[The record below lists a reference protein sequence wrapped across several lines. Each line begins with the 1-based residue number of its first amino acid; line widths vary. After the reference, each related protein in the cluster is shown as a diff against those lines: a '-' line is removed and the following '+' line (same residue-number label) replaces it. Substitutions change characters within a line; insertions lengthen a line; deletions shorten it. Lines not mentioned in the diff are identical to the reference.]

1 MVSSRVFL
9 FVKHKPAYELRLSD
23 WSSDVCSSVLPVI
36 AAATLP
42 ATGGLVGAF
51 AASPDL
57 LRLLGCIAVA
67 LLAGWEAKTSALRSG
82 TGPALA
88 LAGGFSGWDVAA
100 SSCFLDNTL
109 MAGAGGLA
117 VAPRLLFRPRRCR
130 PPCTTG
136 LSP

>member
-67 LLAGWEAKTSALRSG
+67 LLAGWAATTSALRSG

-88 LAGGFSGWDVAA
+88 LAGGFAGWAVAA
-100 SSCFLDNTL
+100 SAFFLANL
-109 MAGAGGLA
+109 PMVVAGGIGRA
-117 VAPRLLFRPRRCR
+117 SGVERVCKYV
-130 PPCTTG
+130 
-136 LSP
+136 